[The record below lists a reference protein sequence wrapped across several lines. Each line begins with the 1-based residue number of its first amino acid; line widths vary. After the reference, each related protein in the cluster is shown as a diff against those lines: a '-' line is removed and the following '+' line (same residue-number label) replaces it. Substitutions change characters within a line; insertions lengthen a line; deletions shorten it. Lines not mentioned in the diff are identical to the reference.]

1 MSFRELKMINNTNFE
16 KNTFGFVRQKIDEVI
31 TDEEKGL
38 IAFSGDEKEAMA
50 QRLRLVH
57 QLLPTAFSETIPTHQ
72 LQQMID
78 VRRNLETLNL
88 AGREDIVSLKDV
100 WIPPSVKAINL
111 EGCVNLVEICATPA
125 HVKGL
130 KLAQTAVRDFR
141 ALSDTVCELDLRRMQ
156 EPILW
161 SSFNDRTPDNPLD
174 ILINMRG
181 ERALYRIPDR
191 INIMFKYQ
199 EPRGLNLYIDGGLFA
214 SKEFIYLQEFIYTDP
229 ALIAHH
235 PQTKQVLQK
244 HYSEKTAHQIA

>member
-38 IAFSGDEKEAMA
+38 IAISGDEKEASA

-57 QLLPTAFSETIPTHQ
+57 QLLPTALSETIPTHQ

-141 ALSDTVCELDLRRMQ
+141 ALSNTVCELDLRRMQ
-156 EPILW
+156 EPVLW

-174 ILINMRG
+174 MLINMRG

-191 INIMFKYQ
+191 INIMFKHQ
-199 EPRGLNLYIDGGLFA
+199 EPRGLNLYIEGGLFA

-229 ALIAHH
+229 TVIAHH